1 VRRLPQGLGTVSRGR
16 SLLRSPAPSP
26 DSRASRHWA
35 DDYSGDLYYESVVD
49 LLTARLSGVE
59 AGLLLRLLEIGPG
72 DRVLDLAC
80 GHGRHARAIAPEVGL
95 LVGIDRNPRYLDLA
109 RARNSSAALVR
120 GDLRNLPLRAGTFDA
135 VYSWYSSL
143 FMYDDDE
150 NARCLLAAARLLRPG
165 GRLLVHHD
173 NPLRLRRQPAQAVAW
188 DMPGGGKVEES
199 SRYDPVTGRDT
210 CRRRVTRLDGSVLA
224 GVAHLRYYTPEEW
237 QELGGR
243 CGLEIT
249 RITSTLQADRP
260 AERLHDDA
268 PDLIALGRRSA

>member
-1 VRRLPQGLGTVSRGR
+1 M
-16 SLLRSPAPSP
+16 A
-26 DSRASRHWA
+26 
-35 DDYSGDLYYESVVD
+35 D
-49 LLTARLSGVE
+49 LLTARLSGIE
-59 AGLLLRLLEIGPG
+59 AGLLLRMLEVGPV

-95 LVGIDRNPRYLDLA
+95 VVGIDRNSRYLDLA
-109 RARNSSAALVR
+109 RAQGSRAVLVR
-120 GDLRNLPLRAGTFDA
+120 GDIRALPLKAGTFDA

-150 NARCLLAAARLLRPG
+150 NAHCLAAAARLLRPG
-165 GRLLVHHD
+165 GRMIVHHD
-173 NPLRLRRQPAQAVAW
+173 NPLRLRRQPEQAASW

-199 SRYDPVTGRDT
+199 SRYDPLTGRDT
-210 CRRRVTRLDGSVLA
+210 CTRRLTRLDGTVLA
-224 GVAHLRYYTPEEW
+224 GVAHLRYYSPEEW

-249 RITSTLQADRP
+249 RITSTWQADRP
-260 AERLHDDA
+260 ADRLDDDA